1 MFKEKIVILLS
12 IIFIGTTSLV
22 NSEEKNLNNLI
33 LGGSYLEE
41 IKMEEDI
48 KVDNG
53 NELYSLER
61 FFRPSNTP
69 ITVMWL
75 RSATSPLSA
84 WLRTAKR
91 PPAAALWYVPHTA
104 PTPIRSICS
113 KTRSKP

>member
-69 ITVMWL
+69 ILNTK
-75 RSATSPLSA
+75 RDILSIDDYNKNPSQVQVKKE
-84 WLRTAKR
+84 L
-91 PPAAALWYVPHTA
+91 
-104 PTPIRSICS
+104 
-113 KTRSKP
+113 